1 MSYGTV
7 KSVGITITTVSGK
20 SFHVQLDPFDPM
32 SGGSGELL
40 FLDTGLNSYFKV
52 KSVADLCEKLPSCCM
67 GLQYSRRAANAMK
80 KYCEKIMKSI
90 QQLDDIDTLEFQR
103 IVYSWGYEAVENA
116 DDLIKKLGYEWNK
129 DESEENAAKRLNEL
143 FLPGKKDQSFIS
155 AAVQRD
161 GIEEINT
168 ITYEEVKCLHLQTK
182 SIVAGYRV
190 KECFLNVH

>member
-7 KSVGITITTVSGK
+7 KSIGITITTVSGK

-40 FLDTGLNSYFKV
+40 FVDTGLNSYFKV

-80 KYCEKIMKSI
+80 KYCEKITKSI

-116 DDLIKKLGYEWNK
+116 DDLLKKLGYEWNK

-143 FLPGKKDQSFIS
+143 FFQERRTNHSYRRQCNGMVL
-155 AAVQRD
+155 R
-161 GIEEINT
+161 
-168 ITYEEVKCLHLQTK
+168 K
-182 SIVAGYRV
+182 SIRSLMKKSSVCIYR
-190 KECFLNVH
+190 LNQLSLGTGSKNAS